1 MEDGVAGPATQHAL
15 FATETYQPILH
26 VVPFV
31 PQPTNTT
38 CWAASTAMITNSNVP
53 NVIARTPPDL
63 IASDGGLQNFSNTND
78 AVTGGR
84 RFAQAHGLRMHAP
97 MSWSVAALR
106 SNMVRAPL
114 MFDMLWD
121 AQGYVQSIGSPGH
134 MIVVIGMR
142 GDDDPSGK
150 GTTLRIHDPWK
161 PNQGK
166 RYSVGYFSWIQEVP
180 TRTYRVFQR

>member
-1 MEDGVAGPATQHAL
+1 
-15 FATETYQPILH
+15 
-26 VVPFV
+26 
-31 PQPTNTT
+31 
-38 CWAASTAMITNSNVP
+38 
-53 NVIARTPPDL
+53 
-63 IASDGGLQNFSNTND
+63 
-78 AVTGGR
+78 
-84 RFAQAHGLRMHAP
+84 
-97 MSWSVAALR
+97 
-106 SNMVRAPL
+106 